1 MVRWPIGDTGR
12 RWENMEQI
20 SIAFTTDQIEA
31 LVLACG
37 IAAKYSTAGNCE
49 RILEV
54 RRQLIHALVIAQ
66 DIEAVY
72 AKLHSGAEYGKVV
85 D

>member
-1 MVRWPIGDTGR
+1 
-12 RWENMEQI
+12 MEQI
-20 SIAFTTDQIEA
+20 SIAFTTGQLET

-54 RRQLIHALVIAQ
+54 RRQLIHAQVIAQ
-66 DIEAVY
+66 ELEEIY
-72 AKLHSGAEYGKVV
+72 RKVA